1 MYVLWHQEMALIGH
15 IKTPDLE
22 QDKNR
27 RMGKLLQSVKT
38 SEEKPSG
45 WYVFLPAPNG
55 TLLVKGIACRELLM
69 PCTRSLGMDEISDEA
84 LESMRESFDKV
95 DQKSTT

>member
-1 MYVLWHQEMALIGH
+1 MALIGH

-27 RMGKLLQSVKT
+27 RMGKPLLSGKP

-55 TLLVKGIACRELLM
+55 TLLVKAIACKELLM
-69 PCTRSLGMDEISDEA
+69 PCTRSLGMEEISDEA
-84 LESMRESFDKV
+84 LESVRESFDKV
-95 DQKSTT
+95 DQKSTS